1 MLHKRFMSVLLLSF
15 CLLWPV
21 AFVGHFIILSQKL
34 LLFTAPLAACCLAL
48 AFKRYLI
55 GKDESARLSQFQ
67 QLLAHLASRVAAGQ
81 TLEHALTDAA
91 PTLEKELGPRNLLV
105 QALRT
110 LRQQMMAHMSVK
122 AALAGLSAHFRLSRI
137 TTQLSVLVP
146 LSRHGGR
153 LDIFLRRSH
162 DALNRERQ
170 MQLDVAAERSQTSS
184 ETTVLLF
191 LPFVVA
197 AAMAGQYRSDLIHEP
212 WYPFV
217 SVAVFFLTIAAA
229 CVAMLIL
236 APEREAI
243 KKKTKKKKK
252 MPPLK
257 KYPRFLLALYVKR
270 LPAGIGYRL
279 QRMAENVYPEM
290 TTPFERHLAKKPR
303 LLLTGLLLGLLLQM
317 TTDISWLIY
326 PLVFILPV
334 ISHDYDLWRREKSR
348 IESYRLLL
356 PVMLNLLAVLLES
369 GLTLDTALQVLP
381 LEHVDETPPSCG
393 YALKEM
399 RHKLQLGEPSD
410 QVLTD
415 LADQCPIP
423 DLSAAL
429 HLAARYQRL
438 GGSEL
443 IDLLQQTAENSW
455 QVYRHA
461 VRLKLEKRSLLLMIP
476 MGLDLLAVIAIA
488 IMPAIAS
495 FSIY

>member
-1 MLHKRFMSVLLLSF
+1 MLHKRFLSVLLLSL
-15 CLLWPV
+15 CLFFPV
-21 AFVGHFIILSQKL
+21 AFAGHFIILSKEL
-34 LLFTAPLAACCLAL
+34 LLFSAPLAACCLAL
-48 AFKRYLI
+48 AFRRYLV
-55 GKDESARLSQFQ
+55 GKDESARLTQFQ

-105 QALRT
+105 QALNT
-110 LRQQMMAHMSVK
+110 LRQQMMAHMSVE
-122 AALAGLSAHFRLSRI
+122 AALTGLAKHFRLNRI

-153 LDIFLRRSH
+153 LDVFLRRSH

-217 SVAVFFLTIAAA
+217 SIAVFSLTIAAA
-229 CVAMLIL
+229 CFALLIM

-243 KKKTKKKKK
+243 KKKMKSKKKAPPLTKK
-252 MPPLK
+252 
-257 KYPRFLLALYVKR
+257 PRLFLDLYAKR

-279 QRMAENVYPEM
+279 QRMAENVYPEI
-290 TTPFERHLAKKPR
+290 TQPFERHLAKKPQ
-303 LLLTGLLLGLLLQM
+303 LLLIGLILVLLLQM
-317 TTDISWLIY
+317 TTNINWLIY
-326 PLVFILPV
+326 PLIFLLPA

-348 IESYRLLL
+348 VESYRLLL

-369 GLTLDTALQVLP
+369 GLTLDTALHVLP
-381 LEHVDETPPSCG
+381 LQHLDGTPPSCG
-393 YALKEM
+393 FALKEM
-399 RHKLQLGEPSD
+399 RQKMQLGESSD
-410 QVLTD
+410 KVLID
-415 LADQCPIP
+415 LADKCPIP

-461 VRLKLEKRSLLLMIP
+461 VRVKLERRSLLLLIP